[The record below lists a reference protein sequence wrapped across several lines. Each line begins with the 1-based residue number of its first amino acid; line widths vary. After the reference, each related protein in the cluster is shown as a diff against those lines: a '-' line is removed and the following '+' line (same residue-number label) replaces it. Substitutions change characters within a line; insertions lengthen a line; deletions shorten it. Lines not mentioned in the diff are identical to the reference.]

1 MPLEV
6 TATRQKRAATP
17 AATRESL
24 QAAFQSLNNKKP
36 GSRDRMF
43 FTEQLSLLLETGT
56 PLHASLKA
64 LGSQVAN
71 PGMAR
76 VIDDLL
82 EEVTAGKPFSYAL
95 SKHPELFPATYV
107 NLVSAAEEG
116 GFLDTVL
123 LELMKMDEKREELR
137 STVVSALSYPGFLVG
152 FSIFVVVFVL
162 VVVFPKFADMFSSIA
177 DKLPVTTIVLMNA
190 SHTLIQYWIPITV
203 SLVAGIAALVWW
215 LHTAAGRDAL
225 DRVKMKIFG
234 LRDIFIQI
242 YLIQSMRV
250 LGMSLANG
258 VTVPD
263 ALASCHEVVSNKVF
277 QKFLVSVENKVRE
290 GEGFAAAF
298 HKADFIPPMVCQM
311 VTTGED
317 TGNLPKVLSRV
328 ADYYEREL
336 AKKLAAFSR
345 MVEPIM
351 LIVMGGVVGLI
362 VSSLILPIFK
372 LSQAVG

>member
-1 MPLEV
+1 L
-6 TATRQKRAATP
+6 
-17 AATRESL
+17 
-24 QAAFQSLNNKKP
+24 QSLGEKRP
-36 GSRDRMF
+36 GVTERLF

-56 PLHASLKA
+56 PLHAA
-64 LGSQVAN
+64 LQALRKQIHN

-82 EEVTAGKPFSYAL
+82 EDITSGKSFSHAL
-95 SKHPELFPATYV
+95 SKHPDLFPGTYTS
-107 NLVSAAEEG
+107 LVSAAEEG
-116 GFLDTVL
+116 GFLDRVL
-123 LELMKMDEKREELR
+123 LELMNMDEKREQLR
-137 STVVSALSYPGFLVG
+137 STVVSALSYPGFLIT
-152 FSIFVVVFVL
+152 FSIFVVIFVL

-177 DKLPVTTIVLMNA
+177 DQLPATTLVLMRT
-190 SHTLIQYWIPITV
+190 SHFLIQYWIPVTAGSI
-203 SLVAGIAALVWW
+203 AGIISLGWW
-215 LHTAAGRDAL
+215 LHTAAGKAVM
-225 DRVKMKIFG
+225 DRLKLKVAG
-234 LRDIFIQI
+234 LRDIFLQI
-242 YLIQSMRV
+242 YLIQSLRV
-250 LGMSLANG
+250 LGMSMANG
-258 VTVPD
+258 VSVRD
-263 ALASCHEVVSNKVF
+263 ALVSCREVVSNRVF
-277 QKFLVSVENKVRE
+277 QNFLISVENKVNE

-298 HKADFIPPMVCQM
+298 QAADFIPPLVNQM
-311 VTTGED
+311 VTTGEE